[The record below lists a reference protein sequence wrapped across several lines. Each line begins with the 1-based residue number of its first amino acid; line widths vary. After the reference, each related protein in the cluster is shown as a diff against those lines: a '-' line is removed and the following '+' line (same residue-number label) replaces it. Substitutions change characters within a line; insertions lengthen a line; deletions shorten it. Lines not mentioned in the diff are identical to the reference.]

1 MITRVTGLNGATV
14 SKNNT
19 NSWTTTMTIDPNNSV
34 QVRFFSL
41 GFNQSPEGLTNS
53 TTYGVTI
60 GTQTTYFTA
69 TTRAPDVNETF
80 NLPNES
86 DRVPYPDIDTI
97 NEPSEPYIVSNTLS
111 VDDIELI
118 NPSGVEIRT
127 NNGNAQVRIYRQGA
141 SSVSGWTNVRQIW

>member
-19 NSWTTTMTIDPNNSV
+19 NSWTTTMVIDPNNSV

-41 GFNQSPEGLTNS
+41 AFNQSPKGLTNS

-60 GTQTTYFTA
+60 GTQTAYFTA

-97 NEPSEPYIVSNTLS
+97 DEPSEQYIVSNTLS
-111 VDDIELI
+111 VDDIELG
-118 NPSGVEIRT
+118 NPNGVEIRT
-127 NNGNAQVRIYRQGA
+127 NNGNAQIRKKITGTSTWGPWQDVRSI
-141 SSVSGWTNVRQIW
+141 